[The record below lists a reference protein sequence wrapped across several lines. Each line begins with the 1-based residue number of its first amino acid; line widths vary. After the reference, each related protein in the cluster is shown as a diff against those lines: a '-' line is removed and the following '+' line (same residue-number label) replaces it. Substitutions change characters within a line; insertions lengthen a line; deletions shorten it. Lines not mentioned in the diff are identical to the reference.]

1 MEEQAQATP
10 QTQPAAQGQATP
22 NRPVVVVPFATRD
35 EQRASISMVVLSRLD
50 RPGQV
55 TTPNTGIGARNL
67 ANLENVARLG
77 AADNFAVTLLALQQ
91 IPRFSPSGEDNAIE
105 TSARYMN
112 DALAVPAG
120 TGYYY
125 SCLQTEDASLNG
137 CRITPVTDY
146 EQRVVLAPMPD
157 RLPTANMTPPR
168 AIPINPISA
177 FTSSFTDA
185 LVNPQRYLPTGADG
199 TRQNLTPA
207 QNAARVRGAVA
218 SENPGVNPDAALR
231 DTAVRCLEN
240 DPSVEIRLCA
250 IAGARYSVVFSGD
263 NPDVRYNGAQFTGRP
278 PAPAV
283 PTRP

>member
-1 MEEQAQATP
+1 MEQQAQATP

-22 NRPVVVVPFATRD
+22 NRPVVVVPFDTRD
-35 EQRASISMVVLSRLD
+35 ELIASMSMVLDARLH
-50 RPGQV
+50 RPGEV
-55 TTPNTGIGARNL
+55 TLPNRGVGAQRL

-137 CRITPVTDY
+137 CRITPVTEY
-146 EQRVVLAPMPD
+146 EQRVVLAPQPG
-157 RLPTANMTPPR
+157 RLPTANMVPNRT
-168 AIPINPISA
+168 IPINTASA
-177 FTSSFTDA
+177 FIVGFTDSF
-185 LVNPQRYLPTGADG
+185 VNPQRYLPTGPDG

-207 QNAARVRGAVA
+207 QNAARVRDAVA
-218 SENPGVNPDAALR
+218 TENPGVNPDAALR
-231 DTAVRCLEN
+231 ATAELCLEN
-240 DPSVEIRLCA
+240 STSVEIRQCA
-250 IAGARYSVVFSGD
+250 IAGARSGVIFSGD
-263 NPDVRYNGAQFTGRP
+263 NPEIQSRYTRP
-278 PAPAV
+278 PIVASAPAQ
-283 PTRP
+283 PRQ